1 MIDLRVDQGFSKA
14 LRAELVS
21 RVNKA
26 ASSQPRKAT
35 RWWLGA
41 GVFVGAALL
50 GGVGATAAGLLT
62 LPGAPIITPLGT
74 PTTETHTGPATID
87 LGTAPKEAKAIR
99 LEMTCLTTGSWAYES
114 GATSTCKQHD
124 LDGRAATTRFQIP
137 VAPGKE
143 TTTINTQAQSQ
154 WRLTWTFVDVESTD
168 WATNANGETYGAEND
183 NGQPEL
189 VAVKATNGEYGY
201 VRKAELDDATGA
213 SRAQTFRTPE
223 EALAWQVER
232 QGKSYAIPVYDS
244 DGKTVVGEF
253 VVQDGNGHVVE
264 TDGNGHVLEP
274 ELPSAST
281 IPRLAGFEGPN

>member
-1 MIDLRVDQGFSKA
+1 MSDLKVDESFSQA

-21 RVNKA
+21 RVNKT
-26 ASSQPRKAT
+26 ASARPRKAA

-41 GVFVGAALL
+41 GVFAGAVVL
-50 GGVGATAAGLLT
+50 GGVGATAAGLLNI
-62 LPGAPIITPLGT
+62 PGAPIVTPLGT
-74 PTTETHTGPATID
+74 PTTESHTGPATID

-124 LDGRAATTRFQIP
+124 LEGRGATTRFQLP

-168 WATNANGETYGAEND
+168 WATNANGETYGAENE

-189 VAVKATNGEYGY
+189 VAVKATNGQFGY
-201 VRKAELDDATGA
+201 VRKAELDDATGV
-213 SRAQTFRTPE
+213 SMMQTFRTPE
-223 EALAWQVER
+223 EALAWQAER
-232 QGKSYAIPVYDS
+232 QGKSYAIPVYDP
-244 DGKTVVGEF
+244 DGTTVVGEF
-253 VVQDGNGHVVE
+253 IVQDGNGHMVE

-274 ELPSAST
+274 DMLASE
-281 IPRLAGFEGPN
+281 IPH